1 MRKSIIVLAGL
12 AFLAGPIL
20 TASSAAADCEGMREF
35 TGKIQ
40 KFKKSGKKAG
50 FVLDNNQGDK
60 VKFQKADKV
69 VVTDTRAGDKK
80 AEAWG
85 DLKNGM
91 WVGACWKFT
100 DNPRLAYEVTIHEEP
115 ADNASDE

>member
-1 MRKSIIVLAGL
+1 MRKSFIVLAGL
-12 AFLAGPIL
+12 AFLAGPVFM
-20 TASSAAADCEGMREF
+20 ASSASADCEGMREF

-60 VKFQKADKV
+60 VKFQRAEKV
-69 VVTDTRAGDKK
+69 AVVDTRAGEKK
-80 AEAWG
+80 AESWD
-85 DLKNGM
+85 DLKNGL

-115 ADNASDE
+115 QDSASDD